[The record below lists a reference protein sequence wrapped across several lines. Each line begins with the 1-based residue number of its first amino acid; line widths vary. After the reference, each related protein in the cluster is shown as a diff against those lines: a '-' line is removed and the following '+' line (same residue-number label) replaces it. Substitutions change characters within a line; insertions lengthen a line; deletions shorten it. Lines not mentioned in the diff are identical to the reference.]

1 MILGLLHHGITV
13 SNIEDAIAWYRDVLG
28 LEFVHRQRGENA
40 YTPIL
45 VGVPGAVLEVA
56 QFKIPSPLPR
66 LSTHDLELI
75 QYVSQGFDGE
85 PVPVNQVG
93 TAHLAFLVTD
103 IKTLYDRTR
112 AHGALFR
119 NPPTLITEGAN
130 EGGFG
135 CYLHDPDGNTLEFI
149 QPSPARLQDMRCL
162 LARFAEGS
170 IGAAGWSQPSS

>member
-1 MILGLLHHGITV
+1 MIIGLLHHGITV

-28 LEFVHRQRGENA
+28 LEFIHRQRQENA

-56 QFKIPSPLPR
+56 QLKVPSPLPR
-66 LSTHDLELI
+66 LSTHELELI
-75 QYVSQGFDGE
+75 QYVSQGTDGD

-103 IKTLYDRTR
+103 IQELYDKARTR
-112 AHGALFR
+112 GAVFR
-119 NPPTLITEGAN
+119 NPPTAITEGAN
-130 EGGFG
+130 EGGYG

-149 QPSPARLQDMRCL
+149 QPSPTRMRDMQRM
-162 LARFAEGS
+162 LAHSAEQS
-170 IGAAGWSQPSS
+170 IGSAQ